1 MAARYQREHR
11 DIQSMGR
18 APRAAAP
25 AAFIGMLQAR
35 NFGRRLV
42 KLV

>member
-1 MAARYQREHR
+1 MATRYRREHR

-18 APRAAAP
+18 ASRDAAS
-25 AAFIGMLQAR
+25 AAFIGMLQGK
-35 NFGRRLV
+35 NFGKQLV